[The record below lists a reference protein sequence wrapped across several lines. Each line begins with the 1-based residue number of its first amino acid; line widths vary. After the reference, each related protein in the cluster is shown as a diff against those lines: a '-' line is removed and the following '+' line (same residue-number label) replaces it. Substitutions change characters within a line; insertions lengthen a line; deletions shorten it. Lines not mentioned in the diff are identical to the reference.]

1 MQLSTIT
8 AAIAAL
14 DEYAGRVC
22 VASNLAAAIE
32 AIKPFKGVP
41 VCVVFGIEER
51 ASENLAGEGNGPL
64 HRVTV
69 TLKLLTAARDV
80 ADPHGHAAYAQA
92 DSARAALLPALLSIV
107 PDTHYAPLEYKSGS
121 IVYAEAGTL
130 LWLDAFA
137 TAYYLHPP
145 CAEATP

>member
-8 AAIAAL
+8 ATLAAL

-32 AIKPFKGVP
+32 AIKPFKVTP

-51 ASENLAGEGNGPL
+51 ASPNQLATGGPR
-64 HRVTV
+64 HRVAV

-80 ADPHGHAAYAQA
+80 ADPHGQAAYLLAET
-92 DSARAALLPALLSIV
+92 ARAVLLRALLGVV
-107 PDTHYAPLEYKSGS
+107 PDTHYAPLEYQSGRL
-121 IVYAEAGTL
+121 VYAEAGTL
-130 LWLDAFA
+130 LWLDEFV
-137 TAYYLHPP
+137 TAYYLSP
-145 CAEATP
+145 A